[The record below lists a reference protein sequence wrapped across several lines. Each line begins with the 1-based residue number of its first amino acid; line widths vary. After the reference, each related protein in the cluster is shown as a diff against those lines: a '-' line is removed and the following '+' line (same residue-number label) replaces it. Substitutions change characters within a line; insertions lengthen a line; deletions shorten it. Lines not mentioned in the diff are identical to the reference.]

1 MNASSCSTGLPCR
14 RSKAL
19 VMPVSR
25 RVMFGVKYCSREVV
39 EQPRIRRRRGCCCG
53 GDGGNRPLLGESLP
67 QPQQTLTMEAVNLTY
82 VVSEHKDLQATAM
95 ALDSDGQYAVL
106 AGRRYIALVNLD
118 SPDTTVKKSV
128 RQSKFEV
135 STAEWNPHLADT
147 FLLACNQNVEIFTW
161 CNGELLSKQT
171 ISKAHTRAISD
182 INWSPFDESLLASS
196 SYDTY
201 VHIWDS
207 RDLRKPYL
215 SLSAVTGASQVKW
228 NKITQHVL
236 ATSHDGDVRI
246 WDTRKSGSPV
256 QYIAAHSSKIYG
268 LDWSPTSENQL
279 ATSSQDGTV
288 KFWDV
293 TNPKRVEFM
302 LQAGAPVWRARYLP
316 FGDGLVTALVP
327 KLRKG
332 DKNLVIWSSL
342 RTGMPIRTFL
352 SHSDVVLEFGWRRPR
367 QGEQNKQSDLGIPA
381 FFSECRDYQ
390 LVTWSKDQSLHLWHV
405 DTKHQVCGQDVSED
419 DSVSLTASMVAEVPT
434 TPISSE
440 FPKFIGTVSS
450 KGETPLPQHPPPDLE
465 REFSLLNINI
475 PKVIIQELDAEKRV
489 CCVAITVG
497 MHVLRLRLQFPQL
510 YPYNA
515 SPTFQFLKG
524 TTVDS
529 SMENRLAKVLRMTS
543 EQHVKRNRNCL
554 EPCLRQL
561 VATLESCVESAEV
574 EDSDSG
580 YLAERLKHPY
590 AAYGSFQDSSVPF
603 PRTSGARFCGAD
615 YLVCFTRPSHLQK
628 MNAPTEVT
636 PRSLSALGAYLA
648 SQHKASRPPSTSSL
662 VSLYA
667 PHSPGTATVQP
678 QDVSISSF
686 YYKERKGRGRTQR
699 RTGRQTSS
707 QQHPMP
713 SAAVLIYNMSGIMP
727 INQSL
732 AQNYMLDWGDPVA
745 ACNHNATCAANV
757 GRKDLAQVWSLAAL
771 IASPQLS
778 QDKQGPDAA
787 VPWAQHSF
795 GRRMLESIIS
805 HYLNH
810 YDIQTV
816 AMLCCIFSG
825 ENANGNCGKKFA
837 FDQACNSVGGS
848 PYHTV
853 TGPSDAVF
861 SGLYVESL
869 KRNRSNSWSD
879 SIDDIRFMDSSPDPR
894 EVERTN
900 HRANCK
906 LLDPTKSA
914 HYDEF
919 KKKYAEILYKWKL
932 YEQRA
937 CVLKCLSTSPPKV
950 KAVDFI
956 TVCHYCK
963 SDVRSV
969 QCDECKKLTL
979 HCIVC
984 HLAVR
989 GQLHFC
995 VSCGHG
1001 GHVEHL
1007 LDWFRTQSQCPSGCG
1022 CRCLA
1027 EGEVFA

>member
-1 MNASSCSTGLPCR
+1 MSLSKQLLPRSKQSKRVRFDEILCR
-14 RSKAL
+14 RD
-19 VMPVSR
+19 
-25 RVMFGVKYCSREVV
+25 VV
-39 EQPRIRRRRGCCCG
+39 EQPRRRLRVG
-53 GDGGNRPLLGESLP
+53 GSCAQPL
-67 QPQQTLTMEAVNLTY
+67 QPTPSMAAVNLSY

-106 AGRRYIALVNLD
+106 AGRRYVALVNLD
-118 SPDTTVKKSV
+118 SPDVTVKKSV

-147 FLLACNQNVEIFTW
+147 FLLACNQNVELLTW
-161 CNGELLSKQT
+161 CNGELLLKH
-171 ISKAHTRAISD
+171 IILKAHTRAISD
-182 INWSPFDESLLASS
+182 INWSPFDENLLASS

-228 NKITQHVL
+228 NKVTQHVL

-256 QYIAAHSSKIYG
+256 QYIAAHPSKIYG
-268 LDWSPTSENQL
+268 LDWNPASEHQL

-293 TNPKRVEFM
+293 TNPKKVEYM

-316 FGDGLVTALVP
+316 FGDGLVTALVT

-332 DKNLVIWSSL
+332 DRNLVIWSSL
-342 RTGMPIRTFL
+342 RTSMPVRTFL
-352 SHSDVVLEFGWRRPR
+352 THSDVVLEFGWRRLR
-367 QGEQNKQSDLGIPA
+367 QES
-381 FFSECRDYQ
+381 RDYQ
-390 LVTWSKDQSLHLWHV
+390 LVTWSKDQSLHLWNV
-405 DTKHQVCGQDVSED
+405 DSKHQTCGHYVSED
-419 DSVSLTASMVAEVPT
+419 DTLSLAAAMVAELAT
-434 TPISSE
+434 TPVSSE
-440 FPKFIGTVSS
+440 FPKSSGTNSS
-450 KGETPLPQHPPPDLE
+450 KRETPLPQHHPPDLE

-497 MHVLRLRLQFPQL
+497 NHVLRLKLHFPQH

-515 SPTFQFLKG
+515 SPYFQFLKG

-529 SMENRLAKVLRMTS
+529 DIENRLLKVLRATS

-574 EDSDSG
+574 EDTDSG
-580 YLAERLKHPY
+580 YLADRLKHPY
-590 AAYGSFQDSSVPF
+590 AVYGSFQDSSVPF

-615 YLVCFTRPSHLQK
+615 FLVCFTRPSHLQK

-667 PHSPGTATVQP
+667 PHSPGTATAQP

-699 RTGRQTSS
+699 RTGRQASS
-707 QQHPMP
+707 QQHPLP

-727 INQSL
+727 INQYL
-732 AQNYMLDWGDPVA
+732 AQNYTLDHRDPVSS
-745 ACNHNATCAANV
+745 CNNNATCAANV

-771 IASPQLS
+771 IASPQLLH
-778 QDKQGPDAA
+778 DKPGPDAA
-787 VPWAQHSF
+787 DPWAQHPF

-805 HYLNH
+805 HYLKHN
-810 YDIQTV
+810 DIQTV
-816 AMLCCIFSG
+816 AMLCCVFSG
-825 ENANGNCGKKFA
+825 ENADGSFGKKFA
-837 FDQACNSVGGS
+837 FDQACSSQLTGSWWQKVGGS

-853 TGPSDAVF
+853 TGPSDSVF
-861 SGLYVESL
+861 GGLYMESL

-879 SIDDIRFMDSSPDPR
+879 SIDDIRFMDNSPDPR
-894 EVERTN
+894 EVERAN
-900 HRANCK
+900 HRINCK
-906 LLDPTKSA
+906 LLDPSKSA
-914 HYDEF
+914 QYDEF
-919 KKKYAEILYKWKL
+919 KKKYAEVLYKWKL

-950 KAVDFI
+950 KAVDFV

-989 GQLHFC
+989 GQFHFC
-995 VSCGHG
+995 AQCGHG
-1001 GHVEHL
+1001 GHVQHL
-1007 LDWFRTQSQCPSGCG
+1007 LDWFKSQSQCPSGCG

-1027 EGEVFA
+1027 EGELFA

>member
-1 MNASSCSTGLPCR
+1 MFHRSASRSRRQLLGEAGPLEVSACLRSTCEQQIIRILCHLDSEVPIMPASKPRSKRVFGEMRCR
-14 RSKAL
+14 RD
-19 VMPVSR
+19 
-25 RVMFGVKYCSREVV
+25 VV
-39 EQPRIRRRRGCCCG
+39 EQPRQGRVG
-53 GDGGNRPLLGESLP
+53 GSSP
-67 QPQQTLTMEAVNLTY
+67 QPLHPTPSMAAVNLSY

-95 ALDSDGQYAVL
+95 ALDPDGQYAVL

-118 SPDTTVKKSV
+118 SPDITVKKSV

-147 FLLACNQNVEIFTW
+147 FLLACNQNVELLTW
-161 CNGELLSKQT
+161 CNGELLSKHT
-171 ISKAHTRAISD
+171 ILKAHTRAISD
-182 INWSPFDESLLASS
+182 INWSPFDENLFASS

-228 NKITQHVL
+228 NKVTQHVL

-268 LDWSPTSENQL
+268 LDWSPASEHQL

-293 TNPKRVEFM
+293 TNPKKVEYT

-316 FGDGLVTALVP
+316 FGDGLVTALVT

-342 RTGMPIRTFL
+342 RTSMPVRTFL
-352 SHSDVVLEFGWRRPR
+352 THSDVVLEFGWRQLRHEP
-367 QGEQNKQSDLGIPA
+367 
-381 FFSECRDYQ
+381 RDYQ
-390 LVTWSKDQSLHLWHV
+390 LVTWSKDQSLHLWNV
-405 DTKHQVCGQDVSED
+405 DAKHQTCGQDVSED
-419 DSVSLTASMVAEVPT
+419 DALSLAASMVAEVPT
-434 TPISSE
+434 TPVSPE
-440 FPKFIGTVSS
+440 FPKSLGTTSN

-497 MHVLRLRLQFPQL
+497 MHVLKLKLHFPQR

-529 SMENRLAKVLRMTS
+529 NIENRLAKVLRGTS

-590 AAYGSFQDSSVPF
+590 AVYGSFQDSSVPF

-615 YLVCFTRPSHLQK
+615 FLVCFTRPSHLQK

-667 PHSPGTATVQP
+667 PHSPGTTTAQP

-686 YYKERKGRGRTQR
+686 YYKERKGKGRTQR
-699 RTGRQTSS
+699 RTARQTSS
-707 QQHPMP
+707 QQHPVP

-727 INQSL
+727 INQFL
-732 AQNYMLDWGDPVA
+732 AQNYMCGPWQHLLQIRSFLKTNRGLMQQFHGHSTPLVDRCWSPSTYWKLVA
-745 ACNHNATCAANV
+745 E
-757 GRKDLAQVWSLAAL
+757 GGGIS
-771 IASPQLS
+771 
-778 QDKQGPDAA
+778 
-787 VPWAQHSF
+787 VP
-795 GRRMLESIIS
+795 
-805 HYLNH
+805 Y
-810 YDIQTV
+810 
-816 AMLCCIFSG
+816 
-825 ENANGNCGKKFA
+825 
-837 FDQACNSVGGS
+837 
-848 PYHTV
+848 
-853 TGPSDAVF
+853 
-861 SGLYVESL
+861 ESL

-879 SIDDIRFMDSSPDPR
+879 SIDDIRFMDNSPDPR
-894 EVERTN
+894 EVERTS

-906 LLDPTKSA
+906 LLDPCKSA
-914 HYDEF
+914 QYDEF

-932 YEQRA
+932 FEQRA
-937 CVLKCLSTSPPKV
+937 CVLKCLSASPPKV
-950 KAVDFI
+950 KAVDFV

-963 SDVRSV
+963 SDVRGV

-995 VSCGHG
+995 VQCGHG
-1001 GHVEHL
+1001 GHVQHL
-1007 LDWFRTQSQCPSGCG
+1007 LDWFRSQSQCPSGCG

-1027 EGEVFA
+1027 EGELFA

>member
-1 MNASSCSTGLPCR
+1 MFHRSASRSRRQLLGEAGPLEVSACLRSTCEQQIIRILCHLDSEVPIMPASKPRSKRVFGEMRCR
-14 RSKAL
+14 RD
-19 VMPVSR
+19 
-25 RVMFGVKYCSREVV
+25 VV
-39 EQPRIRRRRGCCCG
+39 EQPRQGRVG
-53 GDGGNRPLLGESLP
+53 GSSP
-67 QPQQTLTMEAVNLTY
+67 QPLHPTPSMAAVNLSY

-95 ALDSDGQYAVL
+95 ALDPDGQYAVL

-118 SPDTTVKKSV
+118 SPDITVKKSV

-147 FLLACNQNVEIFTW
+147 FLLACNQNVELLTW
-161 CNGELLSKQT
+161 CNGELLSKHT
-171 ISKAHTRAISD
+171 ILKAHTRAISD
-182 INWSPFDESLLASS
+182 INWSPFDENLFASS

-228 NKITQHVL
+228 NKVTQHVL

-268 LDWSPTSENQL
+268 LDWSPASEHQL

-293 TNPKRVEFM
+293 TNPKKVEYT

-316 FGDGLVTALVP
+316 FGDGLVTALVT

-342 RTGMPIRTFL
+342 RTSMPVRTFL
-352 SHSDVVLEFGWRRPR
+352 THSDVVLEFGWRQLRHEP
-367 QGEQNKQSDLGIPA
+367 
-381 FFSECRDYQ
+381 RDYQ
-390 LVTWSKDQSLHLWHV
+390 LVTWSKDQSLHLWNV
-405 DTKHQVCGQDVSED
+405 DAKHQTCGQDVSED
-419 DSVSLTASMVAEVPT
+419 DALSLAASMVAEVPT
-434 TPISSE
+434 TPVSPE
-440 FPKFIGTVSS
+440 FPKSLGTTSN

-497 MHVLRLRLQFPQL
+497 MHVLKLKLHFPQR

-529 SMENRLAKVLRMTS
+529 NIENRLAKVLRGTS

-590 AAYGSFQDSSVPF
+590 AVYGSFQDSSVPF
-603 PRTSGARFCGAD
+603 PRTSGARFCGA
-615 YLVCFTRPSHLQK
+615 
-628 MNAPTEVT
+628 
-636 PRSLSALGAYLA
+636 
-648 SQHKASRPPSTSSL
+648 
-662 VSLYA
+662 
-667 PHSPGTATVQP
+667 
-678 QDVSISSF
+678 
-686 YYKERKGRGRTQR
+686 ERKGKNSKEDCPPNIFTAAPCAKCSRAHI
-699 RTGRQTSS
+699 
-707 QQHPMP
+707 QHVGHYANQP
-713 SAAVLIYNMSGIMP
+713 VSGTE
-727 INQSL
+727 L
-732 AQNYMLDWGDPVA
+732 
-745 ACNHNATCAANV
+745 H
-757 GRKDLAQVWSLAAL
+757 VWSLAAL
-771 IASPQLS
+771 IANPQLS

-787 VPWAQHSF
+787 VPWAQHPF
-795 GRRMLESIIS
+795 GRQMLESIIS
-805 HYLNH
+805 HYLKH

-825 ENANGNCGKKFA
+825 ENADGNYGKKFA
-837 FDQACNSVGGS
+837 FDQACNSQLTGSWWQKVGGS

-853 TGPSDAVF
+853 TGPSDSVF

-879 SIDDIRFMDSSPDPR
+879 SIDDIRFMDNSPDPR
-894 EVERTN
+894 EVERTS

-906 LLDPTKSA
+906 LLDPCKSA
-914 HYDEF
+914 QYDEF

-932 YEQRA
+932 FEQRA
-937 CVLKCLSTSPPKV
+937 CVLKCLSASPPKV
-950 KAVDFI
+950 KAVDFV

-963 SDVRSV
+963 SDVRGV

-995 VSCGHG
+995 VQCGHG
-1001 GHVEHL
+1001 GHVQHL
-1007 LDWFRTQSQCPSGCG
+1007 LDWFRSQSQCPSGCG

-1027 EGEVFA
+1027 EGELFA